1 MTPEII
7 FGVCAIV
14 LTIIGLVFKSISEMR
29 QEIQA
34 TTTFHVRTEE
44 KLNMV
49 NHRLTAIETGM
60 SKLEATMDDLTRYMS
75 NNSDWHTRKHG

>member
-7 FGVCAIV
+7 FGICTVI

-29 QEIQA
+29 HEIQQ

-49 NHRLTAIETGM
+49 NHRLSGIETGM
-60 SKLEATMDDLTRYMS
+60 SKLESTMDDITRYMT
-75 NNSDWHTRKHG
+75 NNSDWHIRRNQ